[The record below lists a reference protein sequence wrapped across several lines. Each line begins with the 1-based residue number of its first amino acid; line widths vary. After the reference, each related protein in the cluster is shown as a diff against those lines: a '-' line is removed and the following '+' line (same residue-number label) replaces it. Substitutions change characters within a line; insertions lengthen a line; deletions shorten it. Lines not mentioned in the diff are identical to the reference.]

1 MKVEGR
7 VEKEKKGEPMN
18 NNFLLISLEEKKAK
32 KIAEAI
38 NNETSRKILDHLAK
52 KDCTETDIAKELKI
66 PISTIHYNLKQLVEA
81 NLVVVDE
88 FHYSSKGKEVN
99 HYKLANKYIII
110 APRQTDNR
118 FMEALQKI
126 LPLTIITAI
135 TGGILTIFGLLNGTN
150 TGNLAAKSALAD
162 DAAPRLMMATEEI
175 SATGASM
182 MPQAAD
188 VSRPFMQSN
197 FIAWFLIGALSII
210 IIYFLYEVVRK
221 RK

>member
-7 VEKEKKGEPMN
+7 VEKKKDEPMN

-52 KDCTETDIAKELKI
+52 KECTESELSKEMNI
-66 PISTIHYNLKQLVEA
+66 PISTIHYNLKQLMEA
-81 NLVVVDE
+81 ALVVVDE

-110 APRQTDNR
+110 APRQSDNR

-126 LPLTIITAI
+126 LPLTIITAV
-135 TGGILTIFGLLNGTN
+135 TGGILTLFGLLNGT
-150 TGNLAAKSALAD
+150 GSSNLSMKTAADTAE
-162 DAAPRLMMATEEI
+162 AAPRLMMASEETI
-175 SATGASM
+175 SATGAM
-182 MPQAAD
+182 MPTTEIT
-188 VSRPFMQSN
+188 RPFMQSSA
-197 FIAWFLIGALSII
+197 IAWFFVGALSII
-210 IIYFLYEVVRK
+210 IIYFLYEVVKK